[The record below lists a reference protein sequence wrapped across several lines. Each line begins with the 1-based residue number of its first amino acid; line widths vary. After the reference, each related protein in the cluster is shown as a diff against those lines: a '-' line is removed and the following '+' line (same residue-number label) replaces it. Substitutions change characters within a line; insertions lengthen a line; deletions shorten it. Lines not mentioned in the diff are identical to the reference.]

1 MATRLETLRKVL
13 SGTQGKWKNPT
24 ERPGIRAQ
32 RRVFDTFSRAATSL
46 YNQALAGGIERNER
60 VKDYEEMD
68 QSPEVSQAL
77 NIYADDACTYSE
89 LDEILRIESNN
100 ERIQRELEEL
110 FYERLDIEFHLW
122 QWIRNMVKYGDHFN
136 LLDIV
141 EKDGVLGS
149 IALPVVEIEREEGFD
164 GDPNSLRFRW
174 TAQGNTTFESFQ
186 ISHMRILG
194 DDRYLPY
201 GRSALDPARKIWK
214 QLQLGEDAMMI
225 YRIVRAPERRVF
237 YVDVANIPP
246 NDVEQYILSSR
257 DALKR
262 TPLIT
267 ESTGQIDYRFNPMP
281 IAGYTE
287 IPLLNGEKKT
297 IKELAN
303 DYDNGI
309 ENWVYSVQ
317 DETNK
322 IVPGKVKWCGK
333 NYVAK
338 KLIRVHLDNKKYIDS
353 APEHPFM
360 LRDGSNKRADQLTIN
375 DSLMPFYTN
384 KDKKGYERIYDPS
397 EKKYEYTHKLIA
409 KDIYNEE
416 YKIIEKPT
424 VHHKNFVKEN
434 RELYSNAMKWN
445 IPEECIE
452 IAKDKLCKN
461 NTLTRDKLVNEL
473 KNDIKFIKL
482 MQNENTRKINKF
494 NPRTFATKIREIYG
508 YSNFSD
514 FKKSAISYNHK
525 VTNIEI
531 IENISEDVYCMTV
544 VGNNNEDDRHNFA
557 VDSGIFVMNSI
568 DEDFFI
574 PVRGDRGSRI
584 ETLPGGTNQGD
595 IDDIQYIQQK
605 MFIALG
611 VPKSYLQSEEDLG
624 GKGTLAQEDI
634 KFARTIQRI
643 QKIVVSEL
651 GKMALIHLHLRGF
664 QEEDLY
670 NFTLRL
676 TNPSTVMEMMQL
688 DLVEKR
694 FNLAVQQ
701 SESTL
706 MDDTT
711 IKKDTLKMSD
721 HEIAQIDKN
730 LYSDARKKYVLAQLQ
745 EEGGDPP
752 ADEFGSNSDNNQD
765 QQQQQPSASPSTETG
780 KGTGGNPMLPP
791 DPAGTRTIPGMK
803 DISNY
808 DNSLRKPDKRKR
820 KRRDAF
826 ANAISDGFQETHLV
840 GDTFKY
846 NRDIELMLETL
857 DEGEVP
863 TKRFKYKEPRYSKTY
878 N

>member
-706 MDDTT
+706 MDDTK

-752 ADEFGSNSDNNQD
+752 ADEFGSNSNNNQD
-765 QQQQQPSASPSTETG
+765 QQKPSASPSTETG
-780 KGTGGNPMLPP
+780 KGIGGNPMLPP

>member
-384 KDKKGYERIYDPS
+384 KDKKGYEKIYDPS

>member
-752 ADEFGSNSDNNQD
+752 ADEFGSNSNNNQD
-765 QQQQQPSASPSTETG
+765 QQKPSASPSTETG

>member
-752 ADEFGSNSDNNQD
+752 ADEFGSNSNNNQD
-765 QQQQQPSASPSTETG
+765 QQKPSASPSTETG
-780 KGTGGNPMLPP
+780 KGIGGNPMLPP